1 MPIDFVSDT
10 PYFQLTNSQRV
21 SMGLSPV
28 EPGWEWMR
36 TPLEGKEGW
45 KCWVC
50 FDGDIIRKRLL
61 VGLETYIESTLEEQ
75 TLEGRT
81 KIMPRNGRG
90 KVRPISFVDLERRP
104 LGMHLQYRGRQHQFF
119 IEHMESSRTYYNAK
133 LDTKIPADLNEFA
146 DWARRW
152 EAETTPADMEELAM
166 LLCLQKRQK
175 LPYQEGD
182 FFRYPLGR
190 RQFGYG
196 RILLDYNKQ
205 RKRKEPFWD
214 ILKGVSQRPLLVMP
228 YRIIS
233 ENSNLQPE
241 ELRKLPAMPSFYME
255 DFPIAVGNYSIVGN
269 LPLEENELD
278 FPIHYGRSIP
288 WQKEP
293 KVIFQCGTVF
303 RELEGAEPLPYCNHF
318 RNLGVAEGIFLRRY
332 TLERCIADN
341 SNNFYWSE
349 HDNLRNPAFRHRLE
363 EICQQ
368 MDLDIE
374 KLPAKLSSF
383 VKPL

>member
-1 MPIDFVSDT
+1 MAIDLISDI

-21 SMGLSPV
+21 CMGLTPV

-36 TPLEGKEGW
+36 TTQEGKEGW
-45 KCWVC
+45 KCWIC

-61 VGLETYIESTLEEQ
+61 VGPETYIESTLEEQ

-81 KIMPRNGRG
+81 VILPRNGRG
-90 KVRPISFVDLERRP
+90 KARPISLIDLERRP
-104 LGMHLQYRGRQHQFF
+104 LGMHLHYRGRQHQFS
-119 IEHMESSRTYYNAK
+119 IEHMDSGRIYYNAK
-133 LDTKIPADLNEFA
+133 LDTKMPSDLKEFA
-146 DWARRW
+146 DWASRW
-152 EAETTPADMEELAM
+152 EAETTPTDMEELTM

-175 LPYQEGD
+175 LPYREGD

-233 ENSNLQPE
+233 DYSDLSPE
-241 ELRKLPAMPSFYME
+241 ELRDLPTMPSFYME
-255 DFPIAVGNYSIVGN
+255 DLPIAVGDYPIVGN
-269 LPLEENELD
+269 LPLEADELD

-293 KVIFQCGTVF
+293 KVVFQCGTVF
-303 RELEGAEPLPYCNHF
+303 RELEGAEPLQYCDHF
-318 RNLGVAEGIFLRRY
+318 QNWGVAQEIFQSRY

-341 SNNFYWSE
+341 NNRVYWTE
-349 HDNLRNPAFRHRLE
+349 HGYKLRSPAFRPNLE
-363 EICQQ
+363 KVCEQ
-368 MDLDIE
+368 MGVNIKD
-374 KLPAKLSSF
+374 LPAKL
-383 VKPL
+383 